1 MKIFQCGMEHVQ
13 YAADL
18 FNQYRMFYEQP
29 SDLVAAT
36 EFLQLNIAENRSNLF
51 LLQDDDGRV
60 VAFAQLYPSYC
71 STAMRPYLYLSD
83 LFVDPSVRRKGHA
96 KALML
101 HLIAH
106 FKALSFQ
113 RLTLETATTNL
124 AAQRLY
130 ESLGY
135 ERDTVFLT
143 YHRLL
148 G

>member
-60 VAFAQLYPSYC
+60 V
-71 STAMRPYLYLSD
+71 AMRPYLYLSD